1 MQSGHFDKYFVKKH
15 KKKSKEK
22 LGVFCPRYYTLNRKF
37 NSKIAKIRAFFF
49 KIKVLFSIFKNGEKR
64 PHAPPTHPPTLPK
77 SIRQIFSIQYQ
88 TISMSLLE
96 NMISAK
102 NKEI

>member
-64 PHAPPTHPPTLPK
+64 PPATLPK